1 MRTDATHYHFIG
13 LGGIGMSGLAELLVR
28 QGHPVSGSDLAA
40 NALTRKLEDLGVVFF
55 QGHHPDHLGSSGVV
69 VISAAIA
76 ADNPE
81 LAAARARG
89 LTVISRAEMLARLM
103 AGHTQIAVA
112 GAHGKTTT
120 TTMVTSVLR
129 RAGLEPTVVVG
140 GVVDTLGSNAI
151 LGAGKYFVAEADESD
166 GSFLVLSP
174 HVAVIT
180 NIDRE
185 HMDHYRDLA
194 HIQEVF
200 ARFVDRV
207 QPRGVV
213 VACAD
218 DPNLAPVLAR
228 VKTRLCTYSLHPGA
242 DLWAAD
248 LRIDGFTSRYRLMRG
263 DTELGEVV
271 LPLAGRHYA
280 SNSLAAAAVGQ
291 VLGLDFPALAGGLA
305 GLGRIQ
311 RRFQIKGDCQG
322 VTVVDDYGHH
332 PTEIKVTLEAMAQAF
347 RGRRVIVAF
356 QPHRY
361 TRTQALLSDFYGVF
375 GDADV
380 VFLTEIYSAGES
392 VIKGISGRCLY
403 QGVKQSGHPGVCY
416 EEDKE
421 KLAARLWEIIQP
433 GDVLITMGAGDI
445 WKIGEEVV
453 RKLEQQPVFSKSG
466 DYPLSAQTVKV

>member
-1 MRTDATHYHFIG
+1 MTRNGTHYHFIG

-28 QGHPVSGSDLAA
+28 QGCRVSGSDLAA
-40 NALTRKLEDLGVVFF
+40 NALTRKLEKLGVTFF
-55 QGHHPDHLGSSGVV
+55 PGHHSDHLQEDGVV
-69 VISAAIA
+69 IISSAITP
-76 ADNPE
+76 DNPE
-81 LAAARARG
+81 LTAARQKG
-89 LTVISRAEMLARLM
+89 LTVISRAQMLARLM
-103 AGHTQIAVA
+103 QGHTQIAVA

-120 TTMVTSVLR
+120 TTMVATVLR
-129 RAGLEPTVVVG
+129 QAGLDPSVMVG

-185 HMDHYRDLA
+185 HLDHYRDLA

-200 ARFVDRV
+200 ARFANQV

-218 DPNLAPVLAR
+218 DANLAPVLSR
-228 VKTRLCTYSLHPGA
+228 VQGRLFTYGLHPGA

-248 LRIDGFTSRYRLMRG
+248 LVIDGFTSRYRLMQR
-263 DTELGEVV
+263 DRALGEVV

-280 SNSLAAAAVGQ
+280 SNSVAAAAVGC
-291 VLGLDFPALAGGLA
+291 VLGLDFLALQGGLA
-305 GLGRIQ
+305 NLGRIQ
-311 RRFQIKGDCQG
+311 RRFEIKGEVLG

-332 PTEIKVTLEAMAQAF
+332 PTEIKVTLEAMAEAF
-347 RGRRVIVAF
+347 RGRRLLVAF

-361 TRTQALLSDFYGVF
+361 SRTQALLSDFFGVF
-375 GDADV
+375 GAADL
-380 VFLTEIYSAGES
+380 VFLTEIYSAGEP
-392 VIKGISGRCLY
+392 VIRGISGRGLY
-403 QGVKQSGHPGVCY
+403 QGVKQSGHAGVCY
-416 EEDKE
+416 EEDRD
-421 KLAARLWEIIQP
+421 RLIDRVWEALQP

-445 WKIGEEVV
+445 WKVGEEVV
-453 RKLEQQPVFSKSG
+453 RRLAAHPEL
-466 DYPLSAQTVKV
+466 PLSSDYVYSTQSVKA